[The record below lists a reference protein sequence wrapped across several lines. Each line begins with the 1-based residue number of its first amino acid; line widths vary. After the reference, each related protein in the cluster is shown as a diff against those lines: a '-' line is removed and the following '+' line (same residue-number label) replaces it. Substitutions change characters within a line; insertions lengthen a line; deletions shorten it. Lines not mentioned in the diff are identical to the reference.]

1 MIRLWKR
8 KRAGEKPVTVT
19 FTVKELFS
27 ILPVHIHMY
36 IPRLMIWNNPV
47 ITVAGC
53 HLYSNIFQAITNFG
67 NETVRG
73 NQLISISFLT
83 SESRP
88 RRIKWHDIDWIRRV
102 PERMRCPITLAAE
115 VAQWPG
121 WTLCHQRLPGVQS
134 EMDANEM
141 NARKNQ
147 RWLGITKQ
155 ASTKPYHWHRAK
167 GRFYAPLAKPHSHSH
182 PLPIVHL
189 VVWVMRATTVNR
201 NATAKENDF
210 TLQSALI

>member
-1 MIRLWKR
+1 MKAETWWGKASYSYNYCW
-8 KRAGEKPVTVT
+8 RA
-19 FTVKELFS
+19 LFNLAS
-27 ILPVHIHMY
+27 SNTH
-36 IPRLMIWNNPV
+36 IPRPMIWNNPV
-47 ITVAGC
+47 ITVARG
-53 HLYSNIFQAITNFG
+53 HLHSNIFQAITNSD

-73 NQLISISFLT
+73 NQLISISFWLR
-83 SESRP
+83 SQDG
-88 RRIKWHDIDWIRRV
+88 RIKWHDNDWIRRV

-155 ASTKPYHWHRAK
+155 PSTMPYHWHRAK

-182 PLPIVHL
+182 PFPIVHL